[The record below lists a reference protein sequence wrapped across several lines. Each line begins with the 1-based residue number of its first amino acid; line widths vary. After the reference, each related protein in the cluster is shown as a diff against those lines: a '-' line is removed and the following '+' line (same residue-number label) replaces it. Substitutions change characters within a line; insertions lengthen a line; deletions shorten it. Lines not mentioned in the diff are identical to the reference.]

1 MVIVWLEDGHKNVRE
16 GQSMISLKIWMPG
29 KVNDWDNVSMLQS
42 KLEKREKFKVSAC
55 WCLCFWRN

>member
-42 KLEKREKFKVSAC
+42 KLEKREKFKV
-55 WCLCFWRN
+55 